1 MKDNQFLLLDSSLS
15 PNSPHEY
22 REVGIATAMRDRQ
35 NRRNVARFIAPD
47 LATHLATVKEA

>member
-1 MKDNQFLLLDSSLS
+1 LDSSLS